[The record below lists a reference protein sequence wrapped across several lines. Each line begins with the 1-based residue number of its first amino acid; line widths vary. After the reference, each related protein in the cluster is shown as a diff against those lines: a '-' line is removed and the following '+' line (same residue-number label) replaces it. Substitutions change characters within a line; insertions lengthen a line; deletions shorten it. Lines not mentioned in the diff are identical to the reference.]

1 MTNTFKNGAKA
12 SVTTVQTLYTCPGS
26 TTAVVLGLVV
36 ANAGGSDTTATV
48 KALDNSASVSANL
61 CLSAPVPAAAN
72 LNVLNN
78 NNRIVLEAGDSI
90 TLTCAAACDAFISV
104 MEIT

>member
-12 SVTTVQTLYTCPGS
+12 GITTVQTLYTAPAATTS
-26 TTAVVLGLVV
+26 TVIGLII
-36 ANAGGSDTTATV
+36 ANAGGSDTTVTV
-48 KALDNSASVSANL
+48 KAIDNSGSVTANL
-61 CLSAPVPAAAN
+61 CLSAPVPAGSN

-78 NNRIVLEAGDSI
+78 NNRLVLETADSI
-90 TLTCAAACDAFISV
+90 TVTCAAACDAFISV